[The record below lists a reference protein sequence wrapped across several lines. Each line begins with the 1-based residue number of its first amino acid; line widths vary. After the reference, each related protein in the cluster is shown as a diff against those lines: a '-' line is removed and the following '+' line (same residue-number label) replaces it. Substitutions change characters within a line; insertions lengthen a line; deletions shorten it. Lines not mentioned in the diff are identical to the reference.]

1 MKAKKEIINELSAN
15 LELNNDELEQ
25 RIDHVFYE
33 NVKSLTL
40 GLGILYLIF
49 VIGQIFI
56 RFLNVRIGIT
66 IASIAVSFISLITFY
81 ILNRKMISH
90 QKAYKIA
97 FFLILLVYINIF
109 INTYLSQSVFQLA
122 NYYFLILGCGIFFL
136 SFRWFFLSIITAFI
150 FTASLMYIMHF
161 SEYYNQ
167 IGFGL
172 FTSISIS
179 FLINFLRIQSH
190 KKFQRMYLLSI
201 KQKENLEV
209 LFNNLQESKERF
221 QQVASNA
228 QEWIWEINTEGLYTY
243 SSTMVTTILGYKPE
257 ELVGKKHFFDL
268 FIDEDR
274 EELRK
279 NSFRL
284 FSQKKPFRELENQVN
299 NKNGD
304 VVCLLTSAIPIIDDN
319 NHLLGYRG
327 TDIDISNRKK
337 AEESRLQL
345 IKKLE
350 DTNLELKEFAH
361 VVSHD
366 LKAPL
371 RGISTMA
378 NWILKD
384 YEDKFD
390 AEGKEQ
396 MNLLIDRVHRMHNL
410 IDGILQYSRVG
421 RIEEEKVNI
430 DLNEILLEVIDAV
443 NPPDHIKIN
452 VTSDLPHIHF
462 EKIRIS
468 QVFLNLLSNAV
479 NYMDKP
485 KGIINIGY
493 KDDGDLWEFF
503 ISDNGPGIDK
513 KYFKKIFKIFQTLEV
528 RDEVEST
535 GIGLTTVKKIIEMN
549 NGKIWLESE
558 IGKGTTFYFSLLKSR

>member
-243 SSTMVTTILGYKPE
+243 SST
-257 ELVGKKHFFDL
+257 
-268 FIDEDR
+268 DE
-274 EELRK
+274 
-279 NSFRL
+279 
-284 FSQKKPFRELENQVN
+284 
-299 NKNGD
+299 
-304 VVCLLTSAIPIIDDN
+304 C
-319 NHLLGYRG
+319 Y
-327 TDIDISNRKK
+327 
-337 AEESRLQL
+337 
-345 IKKLE
+345 
-350 DTNLELKEFAH
+350 
-361 VVSHD
+361 
-366 LKAPL
+366 
-371 RGISTMA
+371 
-378 NWILKD
+378 
-384 YEDKFD
+384 
-390 AEGKEQ
+390 
-396 MNLLIDRVHRMHNL
+396 
-410 IDGILQYSRVG
+410 
-421 RIEEEKVNI
+421 
-430 DLNEILLEVIDAV
+430 
-443 NPPDHIKIN
+443 IKI
-452 VTSDLPHIHF
+452 T
-462 EKIRIS
+462 
-468 QVFLNLLSNAV
+468 
-479 NYMDKP
+479 
-485 KGIINIGY
+485 
-493 KDDGDLWEFF
+493 
-503 ISDNGPGIDK
+503 
-513 KYFKKIFKIFQTLEV
+513 
-528 RDEVEST
+528 
-535 GIGLTTVKKIIEMN
+535 
-549 NGKIWLESE
+549 
-558 IGKGTTFYFSLLKSR
+558 